1 MTDSF
6 HILSFSHIRFFPWSN
21 DSIRSI
27 SSSFLSSDVL
37 IACVIRLEF
46 SRKRTD
52 SRRDVKP
59 RDKWK
64 FGYINSRSNLNA
76 NLYNRNTPS
85 LEDKSYDDRI
95 SGNAMRFLSLNKIGR
110 YGETGCSAVRNFN
123 FIWGKKKSVCSIILR
138 VTTLNAK
145 KKEKN
150 ASIPF
155 DRQKS
160 EWARTTFRRNFESY
174 VPLSFSLSL
183 SVSRSIYPGFPG
195 WYVDERAPARTYA
208 FYEDN
213 KN

>member
-6 HILSFSHIRFFPWSN
+6 HILSSSHIRFLPWSN

-27 SSSFLSSDVL
+27 SSSFLSSDML
-37 IACVIRLEF
+37 IACVICLEF

-52 SRRDVKP
+52 SRRDMKP

-145 KKEKN
+145 KKKKN
-150 ASIPF
+150 AIYRSIA
-155 DRQKS
+155 KS
-160 EWARTTFRRNFESY
+160 QNKHERLFEGISKVTY
-174 VPLSFSLSL
+174 LSLSLSL

>member
-6 HILSFSHIRFFPWSN
+6 HILSSSHIRFLPWSN

-160 EWARTTFRRNFESY
+160 EWADDFSKEFRKLRTSLF
-174 VPLSFSLSL
+174 LSL
-183 SVSRSIYPGFPG
+183 SRLVVLYIPDFRG
-195 WYVDERAPARTYA
+195 DT
-208 FYEDN
+208 
-213 KN
+213 

>member
-6 HILSFSHIRFFPWSN
+6 HILSSSHIRFLPWSN

-145 KKEKN
+145 KKEKRD
-150 ASIPF
+150 IPF

-160 EWARTTFRRNFESY
+160 EWADDFSKEFRKLRTSLF
-174 VPLSFSLSL
+174 LSLSL
-183 SVSRSIYPGFPG
+183 SRLVVLYIPDFRG
-195 WYVDERAPARTYA
+195 DT
-208 FYEDN
+208 
-213 KN
+213 

>member
-160 EWARTTFRRNFESY
+160 EWARTTFRRNFESRTS
-174 VPLSFSLSL
+174 LFLSLSL
-183 SVSRSIYPGFPG
+183 G
-195 WYVDERAPARTYA
+195 
-208 FYEDN
+208 
-213 KN
+213 

>member
-6 HILSFSHIRFFPWSN
+6 HILSSSHIRFLPWSN

-160 EWARTTFRRNFESY
+160 EWADDFSKEFRKLRTSLF
-174 VPLSFSLSL
+174 LSLSL
-183 SVSRSIYPGFPG
+183 SRLVVLYIPDFRG
-195 WYVDERAPARTYA
+195 DT
-208 FYEDN
+208 
-213 KN
+213 

>member
-160 EWARTTFRRNFESY
+160 EWADDFSKEFRKLRTSLF
-174 VPLSFSLSL
+174 LSLSL
-183 SVSRSIYPGFPG
+183 SRLVVLYIPDFRG
-195 WYVDERAPARTYA
+195 DT
-208 FYEDN
+208 
-213 KN
+213 

>member
-6 HILSFSHIRFFPWSN
+6 HVLSSSHIRFLPWSN

-145 KKEKN
+145 KKRKKREYTVRSPKVRISTN
-150 ASIPF
+150 DFSKEF
-155 DRQKS
+155 RKL
-160 EWARTTFRRNFESY
+160 RTSLF
-174 VPLSFSLSL
+174 LSLSL
-183 SVSRSIYPGFPG
+183 G
-195 WYVDERAPARTYA
+195 
-208 FYEDN
+208 
-213 KN
+213 

>member
-6 HILSFSHIRFFPWSN
+6 HILSSSHIRFLPWSN

-145 KKEKN
+145 KKRKTRYTVR
-150 ASIPF
+150 SPKV
-155 DRQKS
+155 RMS
-160 EWARTTFRRNFESY
+160 GRLFEGISKVTY
-174 VPLSFSLSL
+174 LSLSLSL